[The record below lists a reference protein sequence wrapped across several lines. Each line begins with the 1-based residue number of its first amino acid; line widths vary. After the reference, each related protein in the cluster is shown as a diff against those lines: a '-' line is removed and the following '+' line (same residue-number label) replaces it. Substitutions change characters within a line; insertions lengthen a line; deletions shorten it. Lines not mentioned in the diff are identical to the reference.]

1 MGFKKSSWNQTFYIL
16 KFWEQWNS
24 SLNGKT
30 SLNRTCLNRKFT
42 VSSNL
47 YSKYFDFIMLILN
60 WTYSFAPVY
69 SDAPEMKAIV
79 TNDRSIIFNQLGA
92 KNFLKPKSWHLSNII
107 FSRVVP
113 KVHSS
118 KNWKRNNTL
127 FVFGWIKLIWNT
139 PNILQG
145 GHRCPYKMGKC
156 DTIEWHRFFSIYCLR
171 W

>member
-1 MGFKKSSWNQTFYIL
+1 M
-16 KFWEQWNS
+16 
-24 SLNGKT
+24 
-30 SLNRTCLNRKFT
+30 RK
-42 VSSNL
+42 VW
-47 YSKYFDFIMLILN
+47 YHQICIQKYFDFIVRLFIVLILY
-60 WTYSFAPVY
+60 WTYSFVPVC
-69 SDAPEMKAIV
+69 SDAPKMRAIV